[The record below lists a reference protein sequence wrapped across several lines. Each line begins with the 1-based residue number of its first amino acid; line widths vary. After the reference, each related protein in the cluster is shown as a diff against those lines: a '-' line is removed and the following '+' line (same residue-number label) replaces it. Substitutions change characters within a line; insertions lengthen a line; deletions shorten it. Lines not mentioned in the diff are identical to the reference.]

1 MNKDDLNQLVTKQ
14 DLENFKVELSGL
26 LLSKINPLKEFY
38 TPKEFEHKT
47 GIPYSTVIYKC
58 TTGRLKAFQDS
69 PNCSWLIYATELDRF
84 KKEADENFDDESN
97 AAVLQ

>member
-14 DLENFKVELSGL
+14 DLENFKVELKGI

-38 TPKEFEHKT
+38 TPKEFGFMV
-47 GIPYSTVIYKC
+47 GIPYSTIIYKC
-58 TTGRLKAFQDS
+58 TSGKLKAFQES

-84 KKEADENFDDESN
+84 KNQADENFTNESN
-97 AAVLQ
+97 SPAL

>member
-1 MNKDDLNQLVTKQ
+1 MTKDYLNQLATKQ
-14 DLENFKVELSGL
+14 DLVDLKVELCGF

-58 TTGRLKAFQDS
+58 TTGKLKAFQES
-69 PNCSWLIYATELDRF
+69 PNCSWLIYATELERF
-84 KKEADENFDDESN
+84 KNQADENFDNQSN
-97 AAVLQ
+97 

>member
-26 LLSKINPLKEFY
+26 LLSKMNPLKEFY
-38 TPKEFEHKT
+38 SPKEFHYKT

-58 TTGRLKAFQDS
+58 TNGTLRAFQES
-69 PNCSWLIYATELDRF
+69 PNCSWLIYGTELERL
-84 KKEADENFDDESN
+84 KNQADENFN
-97 AAVLQ
+97 NY

>member
-1 MNKDDLNQLVTKQ
+1 MNNDDLNQLVTKR

-26 LLSKINPLKEFY
+26 LLSKINPLREFY

-58 TTGRLKAFQDS
+58 TNGKLRAYQES
-69 PNCSWLIYATELDRF
+69 PNCSWLIYATEVERY
-84 KKEADENFDDESN
+84 KNQADENFDNKSN
-97 AAVLQ
+97 